1 MNRISIKRIGLA
13 QKLSGMVFLLG
24 ILIYIPSIIL
34 GAVTNLNR
42 IKTELADYKQG
53 VEMRVQNAFEPAIW
67 NYDIESLRKLITL
80 ELNNENL
87 ESVRVSTEEI
97 SLIWLSSKDGE
108 VVDETV
114 APQGKYIEK
123 KVIPVYR
130 MDEQERI
137 IAYATIWYDYSPIRQ
152 EYFKQLIHDLL
163 LVGAIFLTISVA
175 VTISSYVRL
184 VRPLEVI
191 RNSMIEAGKSA
202 SVGRKKLG
210 KARFNR
216 AFSEI
221 KTMALDMENM
231 FNEIEEANQ
240 KIRENEAQFR
250 AFFNQAGVGV
260 VQVIANSGE
269 LVIANQRYCEIVGY
283 SVEELKNMT
292 YTDITH
298 EEDIKNQIIMTEKL
312 INGEI

>member
-1 MNRISIKRIGLA
+1 MVQRLMNRISIKRIGLA

-123 KVIPVYR
+123 R
-130 MDEQERI
+130 
-137 IAYATIWYDYSPIRQ
+137 S
-152 EYFKQLIHDLL
+152 
-163 LVGAIFLTISVA
+163 FLFT
-175 VTISSYVRL
+175 
-184 VRPLEVI
+184 EWM
-191 RNSMIEAGKSA
+191 NKS
-202 SVGRKKLG
+202 G
-210 KARFNR
+210 
-216 AFSEI
+216 
-221 KTMALDMENM
+221 
-231 FNEIEEANQ
+231 
-240 KIRENEAQFR
+240 
-250 AFFNQAGVGV
+250 
-260 VQVIANSGE
+260 
-269 LVIANQRYCEIVGY
+269 
-283 SVEELKNMT
+283 
-292 YTDITH
+292 
-298 EEDIKNQIIMTEKL
+298 
-312 INGEI
+312 